1 VLTGVIIFITVMV
14 FMAIVY
20 YVVRM
25 PTPRRNHTRILR
37 VRRRALDRSLPRQ
50 NTRIERTPI
59 ALANSSRNAPVL
71 WGEAPLPHAI

>member
-25 PTPRRNHTRILR
+25 RRHPDETTHESWGLG
-37 VRRRALDRSLPRQ
+37 RALDRSLPRQ

-71 WGEAPLPHAI
+71 WGEAPLAHAI